1 MANKDE
7 DRSFDSVNSFFIYCK
22 MACLNEIYISI
33 NTHKVS
39 EEKLAMIF
47 YNFGIEGRKLNQPT

>member
-1 MANKDE
+1 MSNKDE
-7 DRSFDSVNSFFIYCK
+7 EDYLTLLTHSIHYYK
-22 MACLNEIYISI
+22 MACLNEIYVSI

-47 YNFGIEGRKLNQPT
+47 YNFGIEGRKPNQST